1 MTLDVS
7 GTVPPPAASYTL
19 DEVPMRRRFPIMRE
33 MMADGHPPFMRA
45 VLTATRDDPDAPFDG
60 GFILRTKGGLGVC
73 EHYSQSVSYMR
84 TAAGAAATP
93 IADYGIFLLTEGV
106 WHLAQGERQHTLTA
120 GSMVLMDSNVP
131 FLSVK
136 PGWAKLLAIRIPHRR
151 IDPLIPDGWQRHG
164 VVCPNTPGLGSLV
177 THYAKVL
184 TEEMDGLSAAE
195 ADLALDHLCRLFAL
209 YADGQDGE
217 PAGPALAA
225 ARLAQIRRH
234 IDFYLADPDLTPAS
248 VAAALHI
255 SVRALHLLFE
265 PTGASFARYVQER
278 RLYECRAMLTSPTH
292 ADRSVTDIAFACGF
306 NSLSTFYRAFQGR
319 FGAAPGELR
328 GASGVTEGGIA
339 GGLGHAGYQTAG

>member
-7 GTVPPPAASYTL
+7 GIVPPPAASYTL
-19 DEVPMRRRFPIMRE
+19 GNVPMRRRFPMMRE

-45 VLTATRDDPDAPFDG
+45 VLNATREDPDAPFDG
-60 GFILRTKGGLGVC
+60 GFILRTKGELGVC
-73 EHYSQSVSYMR
+73 EHYSQAVSYVR

-106 WHLAQGERQHTLTA
+106 WHLSQGERQHTLTA

-164 VVCPNTPGLGSLV
+164 IVCSNAPGLGSLV
-177 THYAKVL
+177 THYARVL
-184 TEEMDGLSAAE
+184 TDEMDGLRADQ

-209 YADGQDGE
+209 YADGQVRDGE
-217 PAGPALAA
+217 QVGPALAA
-225 ARLAQIRRH
+225 ARLAQVRRH
-234 IDFYLADPDLTPAS
+234 IDGHLADPELTPAS
-248 VAAALHI
+248 VAAAHHI
-255 SVRALHLLFE
+255 SVRGLHLLFE
-265 PTGASFARYVQER
+265 RTGASFARYVRER
-278 RLYECRAMLTSPTH
+278 RLLECRAMLTDPMH
-292 ADRSVTDIAFACGF
+292 AHRSVTDIAFACGF

-319 FGAAPGELR
+319 FGAAPGDLR
-328 GASGVTEGGIA
+328 GAAQNGVPVKTG
-339 GGLGHAGYQTAG
+339 TP